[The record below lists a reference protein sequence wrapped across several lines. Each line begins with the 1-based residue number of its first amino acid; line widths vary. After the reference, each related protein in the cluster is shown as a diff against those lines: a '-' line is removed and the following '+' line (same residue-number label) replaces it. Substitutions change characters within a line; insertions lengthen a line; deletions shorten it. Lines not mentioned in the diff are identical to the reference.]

1 MTGIFH
7 KLPNRKYQIN
17 SDVKFVDFCTF
28 KVEKS
33 IFISFLTAADIYK
46 LLLSVEGIKESDFGT
61 QGLAPNVLTYL
72 WCRHFSH
79 FVMLILSKQLDTFE
93 YTEDVQ
99 ESKCNIKQILKNTL
113 EH

>member
-1 MTGIFH
+1 MYDTLH
-7 KLPNRKYQIN
+7 ELPNRKYQIN

-72 WCRHFSH
+72 
-79 FVMLILSKQLDTFE
+79 
-93 YTEDVQ
+93 
-99 ESKCNIKQILKNTL
+99 
-113 EH
+113 